1 MRRRVLSAM
10 YEYRAALLTEAGR
23 PAEVK
28 QLREMLDFA
37 DARLSGLGLDNNEH
51 WDAPDS
57 KLAEA
62 MTSADFSNALM
73 TFVERRMIPG
83 YQTVSFPFEQFI
95 KPETTTNFLAHSRY
109 MNRGSL
115 DDLEYVAEKGSPRP
129 GSVDDA
135 TSRTH
140 RVVRWEKQF
149 DFSMEALV
157 NDDLGY
163 FDDHALRMGQSARR
177 SLEKFVSN
185 MLWNAT
191 TVARLV
197 GLGALY
203 STTGRLNT
211 ARISTARMAFGQ
223 RVDTRGNRIPATL
236 QYIVHHTGLLDTVA
250 TIQNSTLVPE
260 LMTNAANV
268 VRGTFRAIEDPWL
281 AGTAPN
287 LPWMALTQWNRE
299 NIVPF
304 ILARWSALPAPL
316 IIRKRSDQETVST
329 MLGGAGGAVPPY
341 YGDFE
346 TGNVVVKV
354 ADVWGT
360 YIDNTEGNLYD
371 YRGAYYSDGTAA

>member
-1 MRRRVLSAM
+1 MRRILNAM
-10 YEYRAALLTEAGR
+10 YDYRAAVLTEAGR
-23 PAEVK
+23 PAEVAR
-28 QLREMLDFA
+28 LREVLRFT
-37 DARLSGLGLDNNEH
+37 DARLNGLGMNDAQV

-57 KLAEA
+57 ALSEA
-62 MTSADFSNALM
+62 MTTADFTQALM

-95 KPETTTNFLAHSRY
+95 KPESTTNFLPHSRY

-115 DDLEYVAEKGSPRP
+115 DDLEYVGEKGTARA

-135 TSRTH
+135 TPREH

-163 FDDHALRMGQSARR
+163 FDDHALRMGQTARR

-211 ARISTARMAFGQ
+211 ARVSAARMAFGQ
-223 RVDTRGNRIPATL
+223 RVDSRGNRIPASM
-236 QYIVHHTGLLDTVA
+236 QYIVHHTGLIDTVA

-260 LMTNAANV
+260 LMTNAVNV
-268 VRGTFRAIEDPWL
+268 VKGTFKSIEDPWV

-287 LPWMALTQWNRE
+287 LPWMALTQWDRE

-316 IIRKRSDQETVST
+316 LIRKKSDQETIST
-329 MLGGAGGAVPPY
+329 MLGATGGALAPF
-341 YGDFE
+341 YGSFE

-360 YIDNTEGNLYD
+360 YIDGTEGNLYD
-371 YRGAYYSDGTAA
+371 YRGAFYSDGTAA